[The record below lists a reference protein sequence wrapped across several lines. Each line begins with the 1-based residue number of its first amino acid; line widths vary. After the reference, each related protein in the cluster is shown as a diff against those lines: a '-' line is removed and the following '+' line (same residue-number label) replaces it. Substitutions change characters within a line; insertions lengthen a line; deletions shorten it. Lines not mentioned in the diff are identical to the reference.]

1 MKRLVL
7 GKIYKAADIPWLNAR
22 GYIQLLNNSYTNFI
36 QYPENR
42 INYITNS
49 LGDIKNDLDQ
59 DLFIWCN
66 EEGNISS
73 KFRLFLPSGKFFDF
87 TVPVG
92 TSPIQLSVLRENL
105 NSSQPGYQSIVN
117 YVDNAIAGLQ
127 LGSTQI
133 YSNNFVATTNL
144 SALRIVN
151 LSTGTYADASNNGDI
166 EGSLGI
172 TTNSIAQNA
181 LGKLL
186 IFGELSDNS
195 FNFIPNKHI
204 YLGNLGTLTQA
215 FANNYFIIGK
225 AITNQKIL
233 INFNESILCI

>member
-7 GKIYKAADIPWLNAR
+7 GKIYKTDDSPWLNAR

-49 LGDIKNDLDQ
+49 LGEIKNVLAE

-66 EEGNISS
+66 EEGNIHSI
-73 KFRLFLPSGKFFDF
+73 FRLFLPSGKFFDF

-117 YVDNAIAGLQ
+117 YVDNAVEGLQ

-151 LSTGTYADASNNGDI
+151 LATGTYADASNILDI

-195 FNFIPNKHI
+195 FNFIPNKYV
-204 YLGNLGTLTQA
+204 YLGNVGNLTQ
-215 FANNYFIIGK
+215 FFENNYFQIGT
-225 AITNQKIL
+225 AINNNKIL
-233 INFNESILCI
+233 IHFNESILCI